1 MAAADSVNLDSLLDG
16 SKLHAALL
24 ADRNRCEDEDLK
36 VMWYHGKMSRACA
49 EKLLFEAMENAPN
62 QNLDGMF
69 LVRGVSR
76 SDKDYSLSFVHNRRC
91 YHYYIHCFDEDY
103 FMITEGPKVHGLD
116 KLIEFY
122 IEGANHLPT
131 RLTNLCKGIL
141 PPAKVRKEGPTNLL
155 HTAVEKGRV
164 DVTLK
169 ILKHHLCPDVDSK
182 NEAGY
187 TALHLAT
194 NSDMAEAVSLL
205 LSKGADVNIKDPD
218 GATPLFTACMN
229 NSVKSAK
236 ILVSHAPSCV
246 HEKSP
251 VSGWVPLHAAAMCGH
266 TQCAK
271 ILLDVHAALFP
282 RGWQK
287 ETPLDVTEKY
297 RRNRCHEFLENYTEK
312 LVLKST
318 EAEWLHPELDREGAE
333 NLFSQSSK
341 KEGLFVVRK
350 SRTAEGHYVLSVCD
364 GTSLFHYAIQK
375 TVYRGETMYY
385 MDDGPFHRS
394 LALLVQYYHMFADGL
409 ATILVAPVTVVPVLD
424 KDEDPAGQDYQYSS
438 CPSPSIPPSSPTRAA
453 PQPAPFRPK
462 LPPRPADLDSPP
474 SSAEPPTNR
483 KSSSTGKDDE
493 TAQQQDDAPE
503 EEMPLREISHKDL
516 KLGREIG
523 KGEYGS
529 VVHGILTVRRS
540 LFARPSKQEVAIKM
554 FHSVGNKEDFLG
566 EARVMQQLKNDYIV
580 ELKGICYDKCLMLVE
595 EFLPMGSMLDFLE
608 EHPEKVRVER
618 ELYVW
623 AAQIAKGMMYL
634 ESKRLVHRDLAA
646 RNILLASLQK
656 VKISDF
662 GLSRAMGTDKEYYK
676 ASKGGRWPI
685 KWYAPESVC
694 YGHFSR
700 ASDVWSYGVTL
711 WEMFSYG
718 AAPFEEMTGVE
729 VIKFI
734 EDGNRLAQPQKCPDV
749 VYTTMLRCWSWEP
762 ADRPTFSWLDQHF
775 DTEETYVSARDLLK
789 AVGRS

>member
-1 MAAADSVNLDSLLDG
+1 MAAATSIDLDTLLDN
-16 SKLHAALL
+16 SQLHAALYE
-24 ADRNRCEDEDLK
+24 DKIRCDEEDLK

-49 EKLLFEAMENAPN
+49 EKLLFEAMENAPG

-76 SDKDYSLSFVHNRRC
+76 SDKDYSLSFVHNQRC

-103 FMITEGPKVHGLD
+103 FMIAEGPKVHGLD

-131 RLTNLCKGIL
+131 RLTNLCKGTL

-155 HTAVEKGRV
+155 HIAVEKERA
-164 DVTLK
+164 DITTK
-169 ILKHHLCPDVDSK
+169 ILKHRLCPDVDSK
-182 NEAGY
+182 NETGY
-187 TALHLAT
+187 TALHMAA
-194 NSDMAEAVSLL
+194 NSDMVEAVSLL

-218 GATPLFTACMN
+218 GATPLFKACMN
-229 NSVKSAK
+229 NSLKAAK
-236 ILVSHAPSCV
+236 QLVTHTRSCV
-246 HEKSP
+246 HEKNP

-271 ILLDVHAALFP
+271 ILLDAHAALFP

-287 ETPLDVTEKY
+287 ETPLDVAEKY
-297 RRNRCHEFLENYTEK
+297 RRNRCHEFLENYSEK

-318 EAEWLHPELDREGAE
+318 ESEWLYPELDREGAE
-333 NLFSQSSK
+333 NLFSRSSK
-341 KEGLFVVRK
+341 QKGIFLVRK
-350 SRTAEGHYVLSVCD
+350 SRSADAQHVLSVFD
-364 GTSLFHYAIQK
+364 GTSLFHYAIQ
-375 TVYRGETMYY
+375 TMVYRGQTMYY
-385 MDDGPFHRS
+385 IDDSPFHRS

-409 ATILVAPVTVVPVLD
+409 ATQLVAPVTVEPEED
-424 KDEDPAGQDYQYSS
+424 DEDPAGQDYQYSS
-438 CPSPSIPPSSPTRAA
+438 FGNLSPSPPTPQDA
-453 PQPAPFRPK
+453 PKPAAPFRPR
-462 LPPRPADLDSPP
+462 LPPRPGDLDSPP
-474 SSAEPPTNR
+474 HSAEPPTRR
-483 KSSSTGKDDE
+483 KSST
-493 TAQQQDDAPE
+493 TTVPE
-503 EEMPLREISHKDL
+503 EDSSPQVEKELPLAEIPRKDL
-516 KLGREIG
+516 KLGNELG

-529 VVHGILTVRRS
+529 VVHGVLILRRS
-540 LFARPSKQEVAIKM
+540 LFGRPSKQEVAIKM

-566 EARVMQQLKNDYIV
+566 EAKVMQQLKNDFIV
-580 ELKGICYDKCLMLVE
+580 ELKGVCYDKCLMLVE
-595 EFLPMGSMLDFLE
+595 EYLPMGSMLDFLE
-608 EHPEKVRVER
+608 EHPEKVRVKR
-618 ELYVW
+618 ELYLW
-623 AAQIAKGMMYL
+623 AAQIAKGMVYL

-676 ASKGGRWPI
+676 ATKGGRWPI

-718 AAPFEEMTGVE
+718 AAPFQEMTGVE

-749 VYTTMLRCWSWEP
+749 VYETMLRCWSWD
-762 ADRPTFSWLDQHF
+762 AKDRPTFSWLDKHF
-775 DTEETYVSARDLLK
+775 DTEEEYLDARALLK
-789 AVGRS
+789 AMGRS

>member
-1 MAAADSVNLDSLLDG
+1 MAAANSVNLDSLLDD
-16 SKLHAALL
+16 SNLNTALYE
-24 ADRNRCEDEDLK
+24 DKIRCEDEDLK

-49 EKLLFEAMENAPN
+49 EKLLCEAMENSPN

-131 RLTNLCKGIL
+131 RLTNLCKGTL

-155 HTAVEKGRV
+155 HSAVQKGRV
-164 DVTLK
+164 DVTLR
-169 ILKHHLCPDVDSK
+169 ILKHHLCPDIDSK
-182 NEAGY
+182 NEEGC
-187 TALHLAT
+187 TSLHMAAS
-194 NSDMAEAVSLL
+194 SDMAEAVSLL

-218 GATPLFTACMN
+218 GATPLFRACMS

-236 ILVSHAPSCV
+236 LLVKHAPSCV

-271 ILLDVHAALFP
+271 ILLDKNAALFP
-282 RGWQK
+282 RGMQK
-287 ETPLDVTEKY
+287 ETPLDVAEKY
-297 RRNRCHEFLENYTEK
+297 RRNRCHEFLENYTEE
-312 LVLKST
+312 LVLEST
-318 EAEWLHPELDREGAE
+318 EKDWLYPELDRLGAE
-333 NLFSQSSK
+333 NLFSQSRK
-341 KEGLFVVRK
+341 TKGLFLVRK
-350 SRTAEGHYVLSVCD
+350 SGSAEGQYVLSVFD
-364 GTSLFHYAIQK
+364 GTSLFHYAIQTMVN
-375 TVYRGETMYY
+375 TV
-385 MDDGPFHRS
+385 S
-394 LALLVQYYHMFADGL
+394 
-409 ATILVAPVTVVPVLD
+409 
-424 KDEDPAGQDYQYSS
+424 YSS
-438 CPSPSIPPSSPTRAA
+438 YISVINLHLGLGVQLSLFHYAIQTMVNTVS
-453 PQPAPFRPK
+453 
-462 LPPRPADLDSPP
+462 
-474 SSAEPPTNR
+474 
-483 KSSSTGKDDE
+483 KSVPLRHSDDE
-493 TAQQQDDAPE
+493 TKTPLFSSVHPIPSVSQPRE
-503 EEMPLREISHKDL
+503 EDHSPLPAEDSEEKLPLAEILRKDL
-516 KLGREIG
+516 KLGKELG

-529 VVHGILTVRRS
+529 VVHGVLTVKRT
-540 LFARPSKQEVAIKM
+540 LLGRPTKQEVAIKM
-554 FHSVGNKEDFLG
+554 FHSVGNREDFLL
-566 EARVMQQLKNDYIV
+566 EAQVMQQLKNDYIV
-580 ELKGICYDKCLMLVE
+580 ELKGVCYDKCMMLVE

-608 EHPEKVRVER
+608 EHPEKVRVKK
-618 ELYVW
+618 ELYLW
-623 AAQIAKGMMYL
+623 AAQIARGMMYL

-718 AAPFEEMTGVE
+718 AAPYEEMTGVE

-734 EDGNRLAQPQKCPDV
+734 EDGNRLGQPLKCPEV
-749 VYTTMLRCWSWEP
+749 VYGTMLRCWSWEP
-762 ADRPTFSWLDQHF
+762 AERPTFSWLDRHF
-775 DTEETYVSARDLLK
+775 DTEDEYVSARELLK
-789 AVGRS
+789 AVARS